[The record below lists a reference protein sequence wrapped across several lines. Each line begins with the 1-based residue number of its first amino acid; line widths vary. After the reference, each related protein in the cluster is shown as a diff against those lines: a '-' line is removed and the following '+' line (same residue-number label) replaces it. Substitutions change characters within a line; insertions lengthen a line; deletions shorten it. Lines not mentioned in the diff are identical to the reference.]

1 MPTAST
7 TPPSSPPTS
16 CRPAA
21 SATSTAASPTIP
33 HPSHS
38 RMGCAQSSCFVAAHL
53 DGSAWLLTGLAA
65 AVDRA
70 HLQGPRGAS
79 AAVQRDADRRRLRRD
94 LARAVREEDQH
105 AADARSG
112 RLRGR
117 GGVRQSK
124 RLLPGNL
131 PLRMQLPHGHIS
143 RRDSIH
149 ADRPARESCP
159 TPPSAFVCACRCW
172 AACARGVCGD
182 HAAARSHKI
191 FSQDLLTIE
200 ARCHQKP
207 WCNVTYED
215 GSREEI
221 RRRERPQ
228 WVLGPDGLPTH
239 LMTGVL
245 PAADSHEGQVWTMAA
260 PLL

>member
-1 MPTAST
+1 MCMQSLTATFQSFRLARTVEAST
-7 TPPSSPPTS
+7 
-16 CRPAA
+16 
-21 SATSTAASPTIP
+21 I
-33 HPSHS
+33 SHS

-53 DGSAWLLTGLAA
+53 DGSVWLLTGLAA

-79 AAVQRDADRRRLRRD
+79 AAVQRDADRRRLRRN

-105 AADARSG
+105 AADARPG

-117 GGVRQSK
+117 GGVRQPK
-124 RLLPGNL
+124 RLLSGNL

-149 ADRPARESCP
+149 ADRPARESSP
-159 TPPSAFVCACRCW
+159 TPRVRLSVPAGAGQPVFVA
-172 AACARGVCGD
+172 CGD
-182 HAAARSHKI
+182 HAAA
-191 FSQDLLTIE
+191 LIE

-207 WCNVTYED
+207 WCNITYED

-245 PAADSHEGQVWTMAA
+245 PAADSHKGQVWTMAA
-260 PLL
+260 PLLGG